1 MKIILNIV
9 LFIIFTIIIT
19 SCSEKTSYT
28 GKIFNP
34 NDDIYGFNNKQDV
47 MDNLGIPNYI
57 DPIERKYFYYSE
69 KKISKNFFDNK
80 IVEKKLIVF
89 HFDSNDTI
97 ENLNVYGLD
106 EENEIKF
113 VKDQTESELVEQ
125 GLLEKIFGGIG
136 AGTIPTTQ

>member
-97 ENLNVYGLD
+97 ENLNVSGLD